1 MGSIKIDLSKVNKA
15 IFSAFDKT
23 VDYQSEIFQQELE
36 AEKWNWPRLTKRSNG
51 SIAGTVRDIIDTGAL
66 ADSQTVARSSDGMSA
81 EFSWG
86 ADYAIYVHEGV
97 TLRNGTELPAR
108 PWARVGIEEGKPDE
122 KFASELRR
130 LL

>member
-1 MGSIKIDLSKVNKA
+1 MGSIIIDLIKVNKA
-15 IFSAFDKT
+15 IATAFDNT
-23 VDYQSEIFQQELE
+23 VDYQSAVFADQFVQD
-36 AEKWNWPRLTKRSNG
+36 KWNWPRLTKRSNG

-66 ADSQTVARSSDGMSA
+66 ADSQIVARSSDGKSA
-81 EFSWG
+81 EWSWPTE
-86 ADYAIYVHEGV
+86 YSLYVHQGV